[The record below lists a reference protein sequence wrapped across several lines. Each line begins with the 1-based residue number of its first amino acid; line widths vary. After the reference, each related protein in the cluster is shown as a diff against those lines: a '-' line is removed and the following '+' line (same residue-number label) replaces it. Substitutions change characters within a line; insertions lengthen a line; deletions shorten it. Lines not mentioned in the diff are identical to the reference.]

1 MSCEDSALDVEGTPV
16 VDSVAEHGV
25 FDFVGHSA
33 FVCADDDAPAFGVEL
48 AATCAAGEVAGPD
61 LAVVD

>member
-1 MSCEDSALDVEGTPV
+1 LDVESPPV
-16 VDSVAEHGV
+16 VDPVAEYGV

-33 FVCADDDAPAFGVEL
+33 FVCAYDDAPTFGVEL
-48 AATCAAGEVAGPD
+48 AATSAAGEVAGPD